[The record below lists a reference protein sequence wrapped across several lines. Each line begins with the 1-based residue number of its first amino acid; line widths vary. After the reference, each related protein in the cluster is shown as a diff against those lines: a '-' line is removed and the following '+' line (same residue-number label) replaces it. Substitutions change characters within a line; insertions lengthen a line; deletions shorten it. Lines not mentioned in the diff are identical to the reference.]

1 MATVRKIRKAKAF
14 RKPKTLLLTNYRRL
28 GTFGDGC
35 AKFVLYFKSSNGM
48 DYVWT
53 PNLQGE
59 TLRLFQL
66 ISQVKPI
73 NQTPVKAEQTPHRH
87 VTDYVS
93 LAIRAANIFHQKTP
107 FAHVN
112 EVAKGLFKFDIGSNL
127 RGTMPDIVSQ
137 EIYDWV
143 ITLSEQPIDEEEK
156 LRLAKKFIASLALAS
171 SPVENL
177 VAL

>member
-1 MATVRKIRKAKAF
+1 MKIRVIKKAKG
-14 RKPKTLLLTNYRRL
+14 LLLTDYRRL
-28 GTFGDGC
+28 GTFGDGRP
-35 AKFVLYFKSSNGM
+35 KFALYFKSNSGM

-66 ISQVKPI
+66 ISQVKAI
-73 NQTPVKAEQTPHRH
+73 NQPPIELEQTSTKH

-93 LAIRAANIFHQKTP
+93 LAIRAANDFHQKTS